1 VPAGETRGTAIAAIL
16 PSDAELDHVAGLL
29 SFREKEPLRI
39 YSSAT
44 IFEWV
49 FEANSAFKHLRGPSR
64 FVWSELEWSGPKPI
78 CSASGDG
85 SQLRYEAI
93 ACSEKAP
100 FYTGSPANGR
110 AGSVL
115 AYRIIDGHTPK
126 SLLYVPVVRE
136 LSEPLIAAASRCDC
150 LIFDG
155 TFWSADEMSATG
167 TGVASAQTMGHLPT
181 SGRLG
186 SIERLRNLS
195 TPRKIYTHINNT
207 NPILDESSV
216 ERSSFGEAG
225 WEIAE
230 HGMLLEI

>member
-1 VPAGETRGTAIAAIL
+1 
-16 PSDAELDHVAGLL
+16 
-29 SFREKEPLRI
+29 
-39 YSSAT
+39 
-44 IFEWV
+44 V

-78 CSASGDG
+78 CSASCDG

-155 TFWSADEMSATG
+155 TFWSVDEMSATG
-167 TGVASAQTMGHLPT
+167 TGVASAQTMGIYRSAEDWAASSASAICLHLEKSIPT
-181 SGRLG
+181 STTRIQFSTSLQSSDRVSGRPVG
-186 SIERLRNLS
+186 RSQS
-195 TPRKIYTHINNT
+195 TECSLKSNQCFPG
-207 NPILDESSV
+207 PP
-216 ERSSFGEAG
+216 
-225 WEIAE
+225 
-230 HGMLLEI
+230 